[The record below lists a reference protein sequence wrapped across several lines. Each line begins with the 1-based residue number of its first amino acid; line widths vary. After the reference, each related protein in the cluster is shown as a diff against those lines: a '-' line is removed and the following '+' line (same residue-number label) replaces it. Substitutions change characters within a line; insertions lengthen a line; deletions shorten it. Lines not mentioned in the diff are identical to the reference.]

1 MPKQIKRIKRVTS
14 LKLFVVSLSLALC
27 ACTAMPISGVGSLA
41 SRVGVGEYA
50 SYVQFN
56 EEYAV
61 TVAHYKTVLD
71 QEYVSP
77 QLDIKFFKHKADNGI
92 RTWADY
98 KKGEPIKM
106 AGFVEELSEFKIV
119 DGHLTNETIII
130 NNNPSYGLIE
140 GKITPGMSGG
150 PVLNAQGN
158 IIGIN
163 IGVSKGKIALHLG
176 YPLKYYSIFLPSRVI
191 QKEFEEFK
199 ASHK

>member
-1 MPKQIKRIKRVTS
+1 MSKKISS
-14 LKLFVVSLSLALC
+14 LKLSVMILCLGLC
-27 ACTAMPISGVGSLA
+27 ACTAMPISGVGYLA

-50 SYVQFN
+50 TYVQFN

-61 TVAHYKTVLD
+61 TVAHYKPVLE
-71 QEYVSP
+71 QEYISP
-77 QLDIKFFKHKADNGI
+77 QLDIKFFRHKADNGI
-92 RTWADY
+92 RVWTDY

-106 AGFVEELSEFKIV
+106 AGFVEELSEFKII
-119 DGHLTNETIII
+119 DGYLTNETIII
-130 NNNPSYGLIE
+130 NNSPNYGLIE

-163 IGVSKGKIALHLG
+163 IGVSKEKISLHFG
-176 YPLKYYSIFLPSRVI
+176 NPLKYYSLFLPSRVI
-191 QKEFEEFK
+191 QTEFEEFK